1 MKKLTTGKK
10 QMILR
15 KLTKIVVL
23 FVFAGI
29 TAGCEYFEYSDP
41 FPDSYYDDN
50 FIAAIGFDQ
59 FTGYDT
65 TLPPPD
71 PETGDPVYV
80 TGSWDFAYRYTD
92 WDQFN
97 YLRFDLAG
105 PAAVASDYSS
115 VPEGLSADEPVYR
128 LEVVNLVT
136 GGHFESGQTGTWGG
150 SGTAVPD
157 SFSRI
162 TGTGSMRLDAQ
173 SAQDILFTPATLTGF
188 SSRAAVAYAV
198 FFRFSQTDPFVVNT
212 GSDDLALD
220 PDSVPRL
227 SSGLFSPAAD
237 GDTVRF
243 QFEPESI
250 GLSFSALYVDDF
262 TMAKS
267 GGMALRLRLRPSET
281 THRLEPGTW
290 EFRVWVHADPSADAD
305 GSAGPYPLD
314 SLSVNMGPVGE
325 STLAADSNIY
335 SAAESTGWTRV
346 SAILS
351 SQALQYP
358 RDYGEADEPVLDLII
373 SFEDVNPGS
382 ILLAAPE
389 LRFR

>member
-1 MKKLTTGKK
+1 MP
-10 QMILR
+10 
-15 KLTKIVVL
+15 V
-23 FVFAGI
+23 
-29 TAGCEYFEYSDP
+29 
-41 FPDSYYDDN
+41 
-50 FIAAIGFDQ
+50 AI
-59 FTGYDT
+59 
-65 TLPPPD
+65 
-71 PETGDPVYV
+71 
-80 TGSWDFAYRYTD
+80 
-92 WDQFN
+92 
-97 YLRFDLAG
+97 
-105 PAAVASDYSS
+105 
-115 VPEGLSADEPVYR
+115 
-128 LEVVNLVT
+128 
-136 GGHFESGQTGTWGG
+136 
-150 SGTAVPD
+150 
-157 SFSRI
+157 
-162 TGTGSMRLDAQ
+162 
-173 SAQDILFTPATLTGF
+173 
-188 SSRAAVAYAV
+188 
-198 FFRFSQTDPFVVNT
+198 
-212 GSDDLALD
+212 LALD
-220 PDSVPRL
+220 FNSGL
-227 SSGLFSPAAD
+227 ASGLFSPAAD
-237 GDTVRF
+237 GDNCRF
-243 QFEPESI
+243 QFEPESV

-267 GGMALRLRLRPSET
+267 GGMTLRLRLRPSET

-373 SFEDVNPGS
+373 SCEDVNPGS

>member
-1 MKKLTTGKK
+1 MKKLTTGKR

-15 KLTKIVVL
+15 KLTKIAVL

-29 TAGCEYFEYSDP
+29 TAGCEIFEYSDP
-41 FPDSYYDDN
+41 FPDSYYSDN
-50 FIAAIGFDQ
+50 FIQDVGFDL
-59 FTGYDT
+59 FSGYDT
-65 TLPPPD
+65 ALPAPD
-71 PETGDPVYV
+71 PETGAQVPV

-97 YLRFDLAG
+97 YMRFDRAN
-105 PAAVASDYSS
+105 PTAVASDFSS
-115 VPEGLSADEPVYR
+115 VPEGLAADAPVYR
-128 LEVVNLVT
+128 LEVVNLVS
-136 GGHFESGQTGTWGG
+136 GGHFEFGQTGTWAG
-150 SGTAVPD
+150 SGTAVHD
-157 SFSRI
+157 SYYRI
-162 TGTGSMRLDAQ
+162 TGTGSMRLDAE
-173 SAQDILFTPATLTGF
+173 SARDILFTPATLAGF

-198 FFRFSQTDPFVVNT
+198 FFRFSSGDPFVVNA

-220 PDSVPRL
+220 PDSEPGL
-227 SSGLFSPAAD
+227 ASGLFSPEAD

-243 QFEPESI
+243 QFEPESV

-373 SFEDVNPGS
+373 SCEDVNPGS

>member
-1 MKKLTTGKK
+1 
-10 QMILR
+10 
-15 KLTKIVVL
+15 
-23 FVFAGI
+23 
-29 TAGCEYFEYSDP
+29 
-41 FPDSYYDDN
+41 
-50 FIAAIGFDQ
+50 
-59 FTGYDT
+59 
-65 TLPPPD
+65 
-71 PETGDPVYV
+71 
-80 TGSWDFAYRYTD
+80 
-92 WDQFN
+92 
-97 YLRFDLAG
+97 
-105 PAAVASDYSS
+105 
-115 VPEGLSADEPVYR
+115 
-128 LEVVNLVT
+128 
-136 GGHFESGQTGTWGG
+136 
-150 SGTAVPD
+150 
-157 SFSRI
+157 
-162 TGTGSMRLDAQ
+162 MRLDAF
-173 SAQDILFTPATLTGF
+173 SEQDVLFTPATLSGF

-198 FFRFSQTDPFVVNT
+198 FFRFSSGDPFVVNA
-212 GSDDLALD
+212 GSDSLALD
-220 PDSVPRL
+220 FNSGL
-227 SSGLFSPAAD
+227 ASGLFSPAAD
-237 GDTVRF
+237 GDNCRF

-267 GGMALRLRLRPSET
+267 GGMTLRLRLRPSET

-373 SFEDVNPGS
+373 SCEDVNPGS

>member
-15 KLTKIVVL
+15 KLTKIAVL

-29 TAGCEYFEYSDP
+29 TAGCEIFEYSDP
-41 FPDSYYDDN
+41 FPDSYYSDN
-50 FIAAIGFDQ
+50 FIQDVGFDL
-59 FTGYDT
+59 FSGYDT
-65 TLPPPD
+65 ALPAPD
-71 PETGDPVYV
+71 PETGETVYV

-92 WDQFN
+92 WDQFD
-97 YLRFDLAG
+97 YMRFDLAG

-150 SGTAVPD
+150 SGTAVHDP
-157 SFSRI
+157 FLRI
-162 TGTGSMRLDAQ
+162 TGTGSMRLDAE
-173 SAQDILFTPATLTGF
+173 SAQDVLFTPATLTGF

-198 FFRFSQTDPFVVNT
+198 FFRFSQTDPFVVNA
-212 GSDDLALD
+212 GSDSLALD
-220 PDSVPRL
+220 FNSGL
-227 SSGLFSPAAD
+227 ASGLFSPAAD
-237 GDTVRF
+237 GDNCRF

-267 GGMALRLRLRPSET
+267 GGMTLRLRLRPSET

-373 SFEDVNPGS
+373 SCEDVNPGS